1 MIDQEFRKQRAQTV
15 RELAAKAVDPF
26 IKKRLHD
33 LATLYEND
41 AAKAPRPLTPVNLQF
56 ASRGTGSER

>member
-15 RELAAKAVDPF
+15 RELAVKAVDPF

-41 AAKAPRPLTPVNLQF
+41 PQKLPDR
-56 ASRGTGSER
+56 